1 MRHLSNEFMAELKKN
16 SLNPL
21 LKYVKNDNTLDLEIR
36 ENYINI
42 YYRGG
47 NLLKVSQKKS
57 RYEFDFDEKYLN
69 KNLPAHLSH
78 VIPHF
83 KKHADWDNY
92 IPLAKQAMDFYFT
105 NNKKEEREF
114 QQLVVRENNNSSIAN
129 GTDYFII
136 DIEYD
141 NQDNARFDLVAV
153 EWPSDASF
161 RKLSKNFK
169 PKLVVFEMKYGDG
182 AMKGKAGINKHIS
195 DFNSFKANSIKYCDF
210 KNEMLGIL
218 KQKRELGLIPCLSE
232 TGNNNQVKE
241 FSDDIEMI
249 FLLANHDPASKILN
263 DELSALS
270 DPDLKFITSSFMGYG
285 LYLES
290 VFNLSSFLNRYNRQ
304 IYSEV

>member
-47 NLLKVSQKKS
+47 SLLKVSQKKS

-141 NQDNARFDLVAV
+141 NQDNARFDFVAV
-153 EWPSDASF
+153 S
-161 RKLSKNFK
+161 
-169 PKLVVFEMKYGDG
+169 
-182 AMKGKAGINKHIS
+182 
-195 DFNSFKANSIKYCDF
+195 
-210 KNEMLGIL
+210 
-218 KQKRELGLIPCLSE
+218 
-232 TGNNNQVKE
+232 
-241 FSDDIEMI
+241 
-249 FLLANHDPASKILN
+249 
-263 DELSALS
+263 
-270 DPDLKFITSSFMGYG
+270 
-285 LYLES
+285 
-290 VFNLSSFLNRYNRQ
+290 
-304 IYSEV
+304 